1 MRAIH
6 FERHG
11 GPEVLQVVDD
21 APIPQPGPGQ
31 ARVKL
36 AAVGVNFVEIYQRMG
51 LYKMPLPFTPGGEGA
66 GVVDAVGPG
75 VTDVQV
81 GDRVA
86 TSAFIG
92 GYAEY
97 ALANAWQLARVP
109 EGVDLK
115 LAAAAMLQGMTAH
128 YLCHSTYPLK
138 AGEAALVYAAGGGVG
153 GLLTQMVK
161 MLGARAICA
170 VGSEAK
176 AAEARAL
183 GADEIIFYRQ
193 VDIAQEVRRL
203 TDGKGAPVV
212 YDSVGKDTFDAS
224 LDSLAPRGY
233 IVLYG
238 QSSGPVPP
246 QDPQILNR
254 KGSLFLTRPTLG
266 HYIATP
272 EEFRWRAGD
281 VLGWIGAGK
290 LRVRVARSF
299 SLAQAADAQVYLASG
314 QALGKVL
321 LEV

>member
-1 MRAIH
+1 MRAIQ
-6 FERHG
+6 FERQG
-11 GPEVLQVVDD
+11 DPEVLQMVD
-21 APIPQPGPGQ
+21 APIPEPGPGQ

-36 AAVGVNFVEIYQRMG
+36 VAAGLNFIDIYQRMG
-51 LYKMPLPFTPGGEGA
+51 RYKVPLPFIQGGEGA
-66 GVVDAVGPG
+66 GIVDAIGPG
-75 VTDVQV
+75 VAEVQV

-86 TSAFIG
+86 TSAFMG
-92 GYAEY
+92 AYAEY
-97 ALANAWQLARVP
+97 ALAHAWQLARVP
-109 EGVDLK
+109 EQVDLK

-128 YLCHSTYPLK
+128 YLCHSTYPLR
-138 AGEAALVYAAGGGVG
+138 AGETALIYAATGGVG
-153 GLLTQMVK
+153 GLLTQMAK
-161 MLGARAICA
+161 MLGARTLCA

-183 GADEIIFYRQ
+183 GADEVILYRQ

-203 TDGKGAPVV
+203 TDGKRVPVV

-233 IVLYG
+233 LVLYG

-246 QDPQILNR
+246 QDPQILNS

-281 VLGWIGAGK
+281 VLGWMADGK
-290 LRVRVARSF
+290 LRVRIARTF
-299 SLAQAADAQVYLASG
+299 PLAQAADAQTYLASG

>member
-1 MRAIH
+1 MREIR

-11 GPEVLQVVDD
+11 GPEVLTLAE
-21 APIPQPGPGQ
+21 APMPEPGPGQ

-36 AAVGVNFVEIYQRMG
+36 AAVGVNFIDIYHRVG
-51 LYKMPLPFTPGGEGA
+51 LYKIPLPFTPGGEGA

-75 VTDVQV
+75 VTEVKV

-86 TSAFIG
+86 TSAFAG
-92 GYAEY
+92 AYADY
-97 ALANAWQLARVP
+97 ALANAWQLAIVP

-128 YLCHSTYPLK
+128 YLAHSVYPLK
-138 AGEAALVYAAGGGVG
+138 QGDAALIYAAAGGVG
-153 GLLTQMVK
+153 GLLTQVAK
-161 MLGARAICA
+161 MRGARTLCA

-176 AAEARAL
+176 AAEARML
-183 GADEIIFYRQ
+183 GADEVILYRQ

-203 TDGKGAPVV
+203 TDGKGVPIV

-224 LDSLAPRGY
+224 LDCLAPRGY
-233 IVLYG
+233 MALYG
-238 QSSGPVPP
+238 QSSGPVSPI
-246 QDPQILNR
+246 DPQILNS

-272 EEFRWRAGD
+272 EEFRWRSGD
-281 VLGWIGAGK
+281 ILGWIASGQ
-290 LRVRVARSF
+290 LNVRIARAF
-299 SLAQAADAQVYLASG
+299 PLAQAAEAQTYLASA

>member
-1 MRAIH
+1 MRAIQ
-6 FERHG
+6 FERQG
-11 GPEVLQVVDD
+11 DPDVLQMVD
-21 APIPQPGPGQ
+21 APIPEPGPGQ

-36 AAVGVNFVEIYQRMG
+36 AAAGLNFIDIYQRMG
-51 LYKMPLPFTPGGEGA
+51 RYKVPLPFIQGGEGA
-66 GVVDAVGPG
+66 GIVDAIGPG
-75 VTDVQV
+75 VTEVQV

-86 TSAFIG
+86 TSAFMG
-92 GYAEY
+92 AYAEY
-97 ALANAWQLARVP
+97 ALVHAWQLARVP
-109 EGVDLK
+109 DGVDLK

-138 AGEAALVYAAGGGVG
+138 AGETALIYAATGGVG
-153 GLLTQMVK
+153 GLLTQMAK
-161 MLGARAICA
+161 MLGARTLCA

-183 GADEIIFYRQ
+183 GADEVILYRQ

-203 TDGKGAPVV
+203 TDGKGVPVV

-233 IVLYG
+233 LVLYG

-246 QDPQILNR
+246 QDPQILNS

-281 VLGWIGAGK
+281 VLDWMANGK
-290 LRVRVARSF
+290 LRVRIARTF
-299 SLAQAADAQVYLASG
+299 PLAQAADAQTYLASG

-321 LEV
+321 LEM

>member
-1 MRAIH
+1 MRAIQ
-6 FERHG
+6 FERQG
-11 GPEVLQVVDD
+11 DPEVLQMVD
-21 APIPQPGPGQ
+21 APIPEPGPGQ

-36 AAVGVNFVEIYQRMG
+36 VAAGLNFIDIYQRMG
-51 LYKMPLPFTPGGEGA
+51 RYKVPLPFIQGGEGA
-66 GVVDAVGPG
+66 GIVDAVGPG
-75 VTDVQV
+75 VAEVHV

-86 TSAFIG
+86 TSAFMG
-92 GYAEY
+92 AYAEY
-97 ALANAWQLARVP
+97 ALAHAWQLARVP
-109 EGVDLK
+109 EQVDLK

-128 YLCHSTYPLK
+128 YLCHSTYPLR
-138 AGEAALVYAAGGGVG
+138 AGETALIYAATGGVG
-153 GLLTQMVK
+153 GLLTQMAK
-161 MLGARAICA
+161 MLGARTLCA

-183 GADEIIFYRQ
+183 GADEVILYRQ

-203 TDGKGAPVV
+203 TDGKRVPVV

-233 IVLYG
+233 LVLYG

-246 QDPQILNR
+246 QDPQILNS

-281 VLGWIGAGK
+281 VLGWMADGK
-290 LRVRVARSF
+290 LRVRIARTF
-299 SLAQAADAQVYLASG
+299 PLAQAADAQTYLASG

>member
-1 MRAIH
+1 MRAIQ
-6 FERHG
+6 FERQG
-11 GPEVLQVVDD
+11 DPEVLQMVD
-21 APIPQPGPGQ
+21 APIPEPGPGQ

-36 AAVGVNFVEIYQRMG
+36 AAAGLNFIDIYQRMG
-51 LYKMPLPFTPGGEGA
+51 RYKVPLPFIQGGEGA
-66 GVVDAVGPG
+66 GIVDAIGPD
-75 VTDVQV
+75 VTEVQV

-86 TSAFIG
+86 TSAFMG
-92 GYAEY
+92 AYAEY
-97 ALANAWQLARVP
+97 ALAHAWQLARVP
-109 EGVDLK
+109 EQVDLK

-128 YLCHSTYPLK
+128 YLCHSTYPLR
-138 AGEAALVYAAGGGVG
+138 AGETALIYAATGGVG
-153 GLLTQMVK
+153 GLLTQMAK
-161 MLGARAICA
+161 MLGARTLCA

-183 GADEIIFYRQ
+183 GADEVILYRQ

-203 TDGKGAPVV
+203 TDGKRVPVV

-233 IVLYG
+233 LVLYG
-238 QSSGPVPP
+238 QSSGPAP
-246 QDPQILNR
+246 QLDPQILNS

-281 VLGWIGAGK
+281 VLGWMADGK
-290 LRVRVARSF
+290 LRVRIARTF
-299 SLAQAADAQVYLASG
+299 PLAQAADAQTYLASG

>member
-1 MRAIH
+1 MRAIQ
-6 FERHG
+6 FERQG
-11 GPEVLQVVDD
+11 DPEVLQMVD
-21 APIPQPGPGQ
+21 APIPEPGPGQ

-36 AAVGVNFVEIYQRMG
+36 VAAGLNFIDIYQRMG
-51 LYKMPLPFTPGGEGA
+51 RYKVPLPFIQGGEGA
-66 GVVDAVGPG
+66 GIVDAVGPG
-75 VTDVQV
+75 VTEVQV

-86 TSAFIG
+86 TSAFMG
-92 GYAEY
+92 AYAEY
-97 ALANAWQLARVP
+97 ALAHAWQLARVP
-109 EGVDLK
+109 EQVDLK

-128 YLCHSTYPLK
+128 YLCHSTYPLR
-138 AGEAALVYAAGGGVG
+138 AGETALIYAATGGVG
-153 GLLTQMVK
+153 GLLTQMAK
-161 MLGARAICA
+161 MLGARTLCA

-183 GADEIIFYRQ
+183 GADEVILYRQ

-203 TDGKGAPVV
+203 TDGKRVPVV

-233 IVLYG
+233 LVLYG
-238 QSSGPVPP
+238 QSSGPVP
-246 QDPQILNR
+246 QLDPQILNS

-281 VLGWIGAGK
+281 VLGWMADGK
-290 LRVRVARSF
+290 LRVRIARTF
-299 SLAQAADAQVYLASG
+299 PLAQAADAQTYLASG

>member
-1 MRAIH
+1 MRAIQ
-6 FERHG
+6 FERQG
-11 GPEVLQVVDD
+11 DPEVLQMVD
-21 APIPQPGPGQ
+21 APIPEPGPGQ

-36 AAVGVNFVEIYQRMG
+36 AAAGLNFIDIYQRMG
-51 LYKMPLPFTPGGEGA
+51 RYKVPLPFIQGGEGA
-66 GVVDAVGPG
+66 GIVDAVGPG
-75 VTDVQV
+75 VAEVQV

-86 TSAFIG
+86 TSAFMG
-92 GYAEY
+92 AYAEY
-97 ALANAWQLARVP
+97 ALAHAWQLARVP
-109 EGVDLK
+109 EQVDLK

-128 YLCHSTYPLK
+128 YLCHSTYPLR
-138 AGEAALVYAAGGGVG
+138 AGETALIYAATGGVG
-153 GLLTQMVK
+153 GLLTQMAK
-161 MLGARAICA
+161 MLGARTLCA

-183 GADEIIFYRQ
+183 GADEVILYRQ

-203 TDGKGAPVV
+203 TDGKRVPVV

-233 IVLYG
+233 LVLYG
-238 QSSGPVPP
+238 QSSGPVP
-246 QDPQILNR
+246 QLDPQILNS

-281 VLGWIGAGK
+281 VLGWMADGK
-290 LRVRVARSF
+290 LRVRIARTF
-299 SLAQAADAQVYLASG
+299 PLAQAADAQTYLASG